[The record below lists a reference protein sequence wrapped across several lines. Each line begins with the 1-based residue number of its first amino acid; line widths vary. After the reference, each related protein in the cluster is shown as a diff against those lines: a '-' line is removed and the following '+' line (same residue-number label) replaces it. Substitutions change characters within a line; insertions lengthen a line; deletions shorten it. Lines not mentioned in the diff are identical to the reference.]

1 MAVFSKIFPSLA
13 TSYIVQAVF
22 ALVFVPQRNE
32 KYYDLGGAVGFI
44 STTFASLYY
53 PSLRESVMGGKF
65 LPLPPLSHFA
75 PRQLILSAALG
86 IWITRLGSFLVQV
99 CYHRAFKAGG
109 DSRFD
114 EVKHKPVHFTF
125 YWFMQATWVFI
136 VGLPVYL
143 ANTIP
148 KNVHP
153 PMSTRDY
160 LSIGL
165 FASSF
170 FFEALADRQKTIWR
184 RRRDAKEHDEK
195 FITSG
200 LWSLSRHPNYVG
212 EVGIWAGIWG
222 LSTTALQTPYFSRG
236 TVAIAA
242 ISPIFTYFLLRKLS
256 GVPPLE
262 KAGDKRFGTDPKWHE
277 YKRTVPIFWPWSS
290 ARE

>member
-53 PSLRESVMGGKF
+53 PSLRESVMGDWG
-65 LPLPPLSHFA
+65 HFWSSEYA
-75 PRQLILSAALG
+75 LISRYSLCPDYQRQ
-86 IWITRLGSFLVQV
+86 
-99 CYHRAFKAGG
+99 AFKAGG

-165 FASSF
+165 FAKEMRRSTTKSLLLLVYG
-170 FFEALADRQKTIWR
+170 AL
-184 RRRDAKEHDEK
+184 
-195 FITSG
+195 
-200 LWSLSRHPNYVG
+200 
-212 EVGIWAGIWG
+212 VGIQIMLAN
-222 LSTTALQTPYFSRG
+222 
-236 TVAIAA
+236 
-242 ISPIFTYFLLRKLS
+242 PIFTYFLLRKLS

>member
-53 PSLRESVMGGKF
+53 PSLRKSVMGGKF

-86 IWITRLGSFLVQV
+86 IWITRLGSFLVQ
-99 CYHRAFKAGG
+99 AFKAGG

-222 LSTTALQTPYFSRG
+222 LSTTALQTPYFPRG